1 VDIAK
6 DVLGR
11 VQFLV
16 KAYGTER
23 RSGVTWRQPV
33 VCVIATIVCTALAI
47 WAVIEAPVEPAPG
60 VSGLYVAAAVFVPL
74 ALWFGVWGV
83 LAGYLSCIF
92 MALYVGY
99 TLDFA
104 LVWSLAD
111 LFEGLIPLLA
121 FRALK
126 VEPNYRLRK
135 PKITYGLTALLVATF
150 VVSAVA
156 TALTWTEVFAATFFV
171 GIIIMV
177 AQAAVEDKKTWT
189 MWIIFGVLVAST
201 VSGLF
206 GVGALA
212 GFGDIPMDVFPTVL
226 FGWVFG
232 DIIVLS
238 TIGTAL
244 MVTLTP
250 IIQRSRAY
258 VRGYF
263 S

>member
-1 VDIAK
+1 
-6 DVLGR
+6 
-11 VQFLV
+11 
-16 KAYGTER
+16 
-23 RSGVTWRQPV
+23 
-33 VCVIATIVCTALAI
+33 
-47 WAVIEAPVEPAPG
+47 
-60 VSGLYVAAAVFVPL
+60 
-74 ALWFGVWGV
+74 
-83 LAGYLSCIF
+83 

-99 TLDFA
+99 SLDFA

-126 VEPNYRLRK
+126 VEPNYRLKK
-135 PKITYGLTALLVATF
+135 PKITYGLTVLLVAIF

-156 TALTWTEVFAATFFV
+156 TTLTWTEVFTATFFV
-171 GIIIMV
+171 AIIIMAV
-177 AQAAVEDKKTWT
+177 QAVVEDKRTWV
-189 MWIIFGVLVAST
+189 MWIIFGVFVAAL

-212 GFGDIPMDVFPTVL
+212 GFGDVPMSIFPTVL

-232 DIIVLS
+232 DIIVLA

-250 IIQRSRAY
+250 AIQRTRAY
-258 VRGYF
+258 VRGYL

>member
-1 VDIAK
+1 LLETFGAESK
-6 DVLGR
+6 R
-11 VQFLV
+11 
-16 KAYGTER
+16 
-23 RSGVTWRQPV
+23 GVTWRQPV
-33 VCVIATIVCTALAI
+33 VCVIATIICTALAI

-74 ALWFGVWGV
+74 ALWFGIWGV

-121 FRALK
+121 FRILK
-126 VEPNYRLRK
+126 VEPNYRLKK
-135 PKITYGLTALLVATF
+135 PKITYGLTALLAVTF
-150 VVSAVA
+150 VVSALA
-156 TALTWTEVFAATFFV
+156 TTLTLTEVFVATFFA

-177 AQAAVEDKKTWT
+177 AQAVVEDKKIWIV
-189 MWIIFGVLVAST
+189 WIIFGVLLAST
-201 VSGLF
+201 VSGVL

-212 GFGDIPMDVFPTVL
+212 GFGDIPMTIFPTVL

-238 TIGTAL
+238 TIGTTL

-250 IIQRSRAY
+250 AIKRTGAY
-258 VRGYF
+258 VKGYV

>member
-1 VDIAK
+1 
-6 DVLGR
+6 
-11 VQFLV
+11 
-16 KAYGTER
+16 
-23 RSGVTWRQPV
+23 
-33 VCVIATIVCTALAI
+33 VCTALAI
-47 WAVIEAPVEPAPG
+47 WAVVEAPVEPAPG
-60 VSGLYVAAAVFVPL
+60 VSGLYIAAAVFVPL

-83 LAGYLSCIF
+83 LAGYLSCVI

-99 TLDFA
+99 SLDFA
-104 LVWSLAD
+104 VVWSLAD

-121 FRALK
+121 FRILK
-126 VEPNYRLRK
+126 VEPNYRLKK
-135 PKITYGLTALLVATF
+135 PKITYSLTLLLAVTF

-156 TALTWTEVFAATFFV
+156 TTLTWTEVFVATFFV
-171 GIIIMV
+171 GIILMV
-177 AQAAVEDKKTWT
+177 AQAVVEDKKTWI
-189 MWIIFGVLVAST
+189 MWIVFGVFVAGI

-206 GVGALA
+206 GVGALV
-212 GFGDIPMDVFPTVL
+212 GFGDVPVSIFPTVL

-238 TIGTAL
+238 TVGTIL

-250 IIQRSRAY
+250 VIQRSRAY

>member
-1 VDIAK
+1 MQ
-6 DVLGR
+6 VLVEASR
-11 VQFLV
+11 V
-16 KAYGTER
+16 EM
-23 RSGVTWRQPV
+23 GVTWRQPV
-33 VCVIATIVCTALAI
+33 VCVIATLVCTALAI

-60 VSGLYVAAAVFVPL
+60 VSGLYIAAAVFVPL

-83 LAGYLSCIF
+83 LAGYISCVL

-99 TLDFA
+99 SLDFA

-126 VEPNYRLRK
+126 VEPNYRLKK
-135 PKITYGLTALLVATF
+135 PKITYGLTVLLVATF
-150 VVSAVA
+150 LVSAVA
-156 TALTWTEVFAATFFV
+156 TTLTWTEVFTATFFV

-177 AQAAVEDKKTWT
+177 VQAVVEDKRTWV
-189 MWIIFGVLVAST
+189 MWIIFGVFVAAL

-206 GVGALA
+206 GVSALA
-212 GFGDIPMDVFPTVL
+212 GFGDVPMSMFPTVL

-232 DIIVLS
+232 DIIVLA

-250 IIQRSRAY
+250 AIQRTRAY
-258 VRGYF
+258 VKGYM

>member
-1 VDIAK
+1 MQ
-6 DVLGR
+6 VLVEASR
-11 VQFLV
+11 V
-16 KAYGTER
+16 EM
-23 RSGVTWRQPV
+23 GVTWRQPV
-33 VCVIATIVCTALAI
+33 VCVIATLVCTALAI

-60 VSGLYVAAAVFVPL
+60 VSGLYIAAAVFVPL

-83 LAGYLSCIF
+83 LAGYISCVL

-99 TLDFA
+99 SLDFA

-121 FRALK
+121 FRTLK
-126 VEPNYRLRK
+126 VEPNYRLKK
-135 PKITYGLTALLVATF
+135 PKITYGLTVLLVATF
-150 VVSAVA
+150 LVSAVA
-156 TALTWTEVFAATFFV
+156 TTLTWTEVFTATFFV

-177 AQAAVEDKKTWT
+177 VQAVVEDKRTWV
-189 MWIIFGVLVAST
+189 MWIIFGVFVAAL

-206 GVGALA
+206 GVSALA
-212 GFGDIPMDVFPTVL
+212 GFGDVPMSMFPTVL

-232 DIIVLS
+232 DIIVLA

-250 IIQRSRAY
+250 AIQRTRAY
-258 VRGYF
+258 VKGYL

>member
-1 VDIAK
+1 MLKTSGAESKI
-6 DVLGR
+6 
-11 VQFLV
+11 
-16 KAYGTER
+16 
-23 RSGVTWRQPV
+23 GVTWRQPV
-33 VCVIATIVCTALAI
+33 VCIISTIVCTVLAI
-47 WAVIEAPVEPAPG
+47 WAVIEAPVPPAPG

-83 LAGYLSCIF
+83 TAGYLSCIF

-99 TLDFA
+99 TLEFA

-126 VEPNYRLRK
+126 VEPNYRLKK
-135 PKITYGLTALLVATF
+135 PKITYGLTAILLVDF

-156 TALTWTEVFAATFFV
+156 TVMTLTEVFIVTFVV
-171 GIIIMV
+171 GLIIMTV
-177 AQAAVEDKKTWT
+177 QAVVEDRKVWT
-189 MWIIFGVLVAST
+189 MWIIFGVLIASA
-201 VSGLF
+201 VSGVF

-212 GFGDIPMDVFPTVL
+212 GFGDIPMTIFPTVL

-238 TIGTAL
+238 TIGTIL

-250 IIQRSRAY
+250 AIRRTRAY
-258 VRGYF
+258 VKGYF
-263 S
+263 F

>member
-1 VDIAK
+1 
-6 DVLGR
+6 
-11 VQFLV
+11 V
-16 KAYGTER
+16 KASEAESK
-23 RSGVTWRQPV
+23 SGVTWRQPI
-33 VCVIATIVCTALAI
+33 VCVTATIICTALAI

-83 LAGYLSCIF
+83 LAGYLSCVL
-92 MALYVGY
+92 MALYIGY

-126 VEPNYRLRK
+126 VKPNYSLKK
-135 PKITYGLTALLVATF
+135 PKITYSLTALLAATF
-150 VVSAVA
+150 LASALA
-156 TALTWTEVFAATFFV
+156 TTLTLTEIFAATFFV

-177 AQAAVEDKKTWT
+177 AQAVLEDKKTWI
-189 MWIIFGVLVAST
+189 MWIIFGIFVAGL

-212 GFGDIPMDVFPTVL
+212 GFGDIPMSVFPTVL

-238 TIGTAL
+238 TIGTTL

-250 IIQRSRAY
+250 AIQRTRTY
-258 VRGYF
+258 VKGYF

>member
-1 VDIAK
+1 M
-6 DVLGR
+6 
-11 VQFLV
+11 
-16 KAYGTER
+16 
-23 RSGVTWRQPV
+23 GVTWRQPV
-33 VCVIATIVCTALAI
+33 VCVIATLICTALAI

-60 VSGLYVAAAVFVPL
+60 VSGLYIAAAVFVPL

-83 LAGYLSCIF
+83 LAGYISCVL
-92 MALYVGY
+92 MALYIGY
-99 TLDFA
+99 SLDFA

-126 VEPNYRLRK
+126 VEPNYRLKK
-135 PKITYGLTALLVATF
+135 PKITYGLTVLLVATF

-156 TALTWTEVFAATFFV
+156 TTLTWTEVFTATFFV
-171 GIIIMV
+171 AIIIMAV
-177 AQAAVEDKKTWT
+177 QAVVEDKRTWV
-189 MWIIFGVLVAST
+189 MWIIFGVFVAAL

-212 GFGDIPMDVFPTVL
+212 GFGDVPMSIFPTVL

-232 DIIVLS
+232 DIIVLA

-250 IIQRSRAY
+250 TIQRTRTY
-258 VRGYF
+258 VRGYL

>member
-1 VDIAK
+1 MQVLAK
-6 DVLGR
+6 ASG
-11 VQFLV
+11 
-16 KAYGTER
+16 AER
-23 RSGVTWRQPV
+23 RRGVTWRQPA
-33 VCVIATIVCTALAI
+33 VCVAATIVCTALAI

-83 LAGYLSCIF
+83 LAGYLSCVL

-99 TLDFA
+99 TPDFA

-126 VEPNYRLRK
+126 VEPNYSLKR
-135 PKITYGLTALLVATF
+135 PKITYSLTALLAATF

-156 TALTWTEVFAATFFV
+156 TTLTLTEVFAATFFA

-177 AQAAVEDKKTWT
+177 AQAVLEDKKTWI
-189 MWIIFGVLVAST
+189 MWIVFGVFVAGV

-212 GFGDIPMDVFPTVL
+212 GFGDVPMSVFPTVL

-238 TIGTAL
+238 TIGTTL
-244 MVTLTP
+244 MVALTP
-250 IIQRSRAY
+250 AIQRSRAY
-258 VRGYF
+258 IKGYF

>member
-1 VDIAK
+1 MSKTSEAESK
-6 DVLGR
+6 
-11 VQFLV
+11 
-16 KAYGTER
+16 
-23 RSGVTWRQPV
+23 SGVTWRQPV
-33 VCVIATIVCTALAI
+33 VCVIATIVCTVLAI

-92 MALYVGY
+92 MGLYVGY
-99 TLDFA
+99 TLEFA
-104 LVWSLAD
+104 LLWSLAD

-121 FRALK
+121 FRSLK
-126 VEPNYRLRK
+126 VEPNYRLKK

-150 VVSAVA
+150 IVSALA
-156 TALTWTEVFAATFFV
+156 TAQTLTEVFVSTFFV
-171 GIIIMV
+171 GIAIMV
-177 AQAAVEDKKTWT
+177 LQALVEDKKTWI
-189 MWIIFGVLVAST
+189 MWIVFGVFVASI
-201 VSGLF
+201 VSGVF

-212 GFGDIPMDVFPTVL
+212 GFGEIPITIFPTVL

-238 TIGTAL
+238 TIGTTL

-250 IIQRSRAY
+250 AIKRTRAY
-258 VRGYF
+258 VKGYF

>member
-1 VDIAK
+1 MSKTSEAELK
-6 DVLGR
+6 
-11 VQFLV
+11 
-16 KAYGTER
+16 
-23 RSGVTWRQPV
+23 SGVTWRQPV
-33 VCVIATIVCTALAI
+33 VCVIATIVCAVLAI

-92 MALYVGY
+92 VGLYVGY
-99 TLDFA
+99 TLEFA
-104 LVWSLAD
+104 LLWSLAD

-121 FRALK
+121 FRSLK
-126 VEPNYRLRK
+126 VEPNYRLKK

-150 VVSAVA
+150 IVSALA
-156 TALTWTEVFAATFFV
+156 TTQTLTEVFVSTFFV
-171 GIIIMV
+171 GIAIMV
-177 AQAAVEDKKTWT
+177 LQALVEDKKTWIT
-189 MWIIFGVLVAST
+189 WIIFGVFFASI
-201 VSGLF
+201 VSGVF

-212 GFGDIPMDVFPTVL
+212 GFDEIPITIFPTVL

-238 TIGTAL
+238 TIGTTL

-250 IIQRSRAY
+250 AIKRTRTY
-258 VRGYF
+258 VKGYF

>member
-1 VDIAK
+1 MQ
-6 DVLGR
+6 VLVEASR
-11 VQFLV
+11 V
-16 KAYGTER
+16 EM
-23 RSGVTWRQPV
+23 GVTWRQPV
-33 VCVIATIVCTALAI
+33 VCVIATLVCTALAI

-60 VSGLYVAAAVFVPL
+60 VSGLYIAAAVFVPL

-83 LAGYLSCIF
+83 LAGYISCVL

-99 TLDFA
+99 SLDFA

-121 FRALK
+121 FRTLK
-126 VEPNYRLRK
+126 VEPNYRLKK
-135 PKITYGLTALLVATF
+135 PKITYGLTVLLVATF
-150 VVSAVA
+150 LVSAVA
-156 TALTWTEVFAATFFV
+156 TTLTWTEVFTATFFV

-177 AQAAVEDKKTWT
+177 VQAVVEDKRTWV
-189 MWIIFGVLVAST
+189 MWIIFGVFVAAL

-206 GVGALA
+206 GVSALA
-212 GFGDIPMDVFPTVL
+212 GFGDVPMSMFPTVL

-232 DIIVLS
+232 DIIVLA

-250 IIQRSRAY
+250 AIQRTRAY
-258 VRGYF
+258 VKGYM

>member
-1 VDIAK
+1 LSETSGAETK
-6 DVLGR
+6 
-11 VQFLV
+11 
-16 KAYGTER
+16 T
-23 RSGVTWRQPV
+23 GVTWRQPV
-33 VCVIATIVCTALAI
+33 VCAISTILCTVLAI
-47 WAVIEAPVEPAPG
+47 WAVIEAPVPPAPG

-99 TLDFA
+99 TLEFA

-121 FRALK
+121 FRSLK
-126 VEPNYRLRK
+126 VEPNYRLKK
-135 PKITYGLTALLVATF
+135 PKITYGLTALLAVTF
-150 VVSAVA
+150 VVSALA
-156 TALTWTEVFAATFFV
+156 TTLTLTEVFIATFFV
-171 GIIIMV
+171 GIAIMIL
-177 AQAAVEDKKTWT
+177 QAVVEDKRTWI
-189 MWIIFGVLVAST
+189 MWIIFGVLVASV
-201 VSGLF
+201 VSGVF

-212 GFGDIPMDVFPTVL
+212 AFGDIPMEIFPTVF

-238 TIGTAL
+238 TIGTTL

-250 IIQRSRAY
+250 ALQRTRAY
-258 VRGYF
+258 VKGYF

>member
-1 VDIAK
+1 MSKTSEAESK
-6 DVLGR
+6 
-11 VQFLV
+11 
-16 KAYGTER
+16 
-23 RSGVTWRQPV
+23 SGVTWRQPV
-33 VCVIATIVCTALAI
+33 VCVIATIVCTVLAI

-92 MALYVGY
+92 MGLYVGY
-99 TLDFA
+99 TLEFA
-104 LVWSLAD
+104 LLWSLAD

-121 FRALK
+121 FRSLK
-126 VEPNYRLRK
+126 VEPNYRLKK

-150 VVSAVA
+150 IVSALA
-156 TALTWTEVFAATFFV
+156 TAQTLTEVFVSTFFV
-171 GIIIMV
+171 GIAIMV
-177 AQAAVEDKKTWT
+177 LQALVEDKKTWI
-189 MWIIFGVLVAST
+189 MWIVFGVFVAST
-201 VSGLF
+201 VSGVF

-212 GFGDIPMDVFPTVL
+212 EFGEIPITIFPTVL

-238 TIGTAL
+238 TIGTTL

-250 IIQRSRAY
+250 AIKRTRAY
-258 VRGYF
+258 VKGYF